1 MILFQKEVSLI
12 NYFIDRRL
20 KIVNNQSECFS
31 NDNDTRKK
39 KIFEFLTI
47 FKQMK
52 LPLWAYYIRI
62 ISNYSNDGLD
72 KEQNTCLKL
81 SKYFLRIL
89 FIIFVHA
96 VLFLY
101 FSVENFFVFVVLV
114 NEAILVIGECRTF
127 KEKQDEELEKINSV
141 KELKQYKEQE
151 NEVMFRGKKCLKRW
165 MLFLLYILVKR
176 RIEQIQMNRYYFIVP
191 KIIYI
196 VYITS

>member
-1 MILFQKEVSLI
+1 
-12 NYFIDRRL
+12 
-20 KIVNNQSECFS
+20 
-31 NDNDTRKK
+31 
-39 KIFEFLTI
+39 
-47 FKQMK
+47 MK

-72 KEQNTCLKL
+72 KEKNTCLKL